1 MKKIHILL
9 AFALVSGSVMAQSS
23 KGGGIKYGIR
33 GGVNLAQVSL
43 TGKDATKEKKDGI
56 STVTSFYFGANVE
69 IPVSETFSIQPG
81 LGIGG
86 KGTKINFNTM
96 VTVPFL
102 GPTSASYVRKTD
114 IMYLEMPINA
124 VAKIKN
130 FYLGAG
136 PYIAY
141 GIAGKDKIEVTGSLL
156 GIKSNLVPPK
166 DGNVTFGKNAGE
178 VNPFDYGVN
187 FLAGYQLDN
196 GFNLGV
202 NYGLGLGKSVLES
215 GYDAKA
221 SNRVFSVLVGFS
233 F

>member
-9 AFALVSGSVMAQSS
+9 ALALVSGSVMAQLP
-23 KGGGIKYGIR
+23 KGGGIKYGIK
-33 GGVNLAQVSL
+33 GGVNLAQVALS
-43 TGKDATKEKKDGI
+43 GKDATKEKKDGI
-56 STVTSFYFGANVE
+56 STVTSFYFAGNIE
-69 IPVSETFSIQPG
+69 IPVSEIFSIQPG
-81 LGIGG
+81 LAIGG
-86 KGTKINFNTM
+86 KGTKIDFNTT
-96 VTVPFL
+96 VAVPFL
-102 GPTSASYVRKTD
+102 GSTSASYVRKTD
-114 IMYLEMPINA
+114 IMYLEMPVNA

-141 GIAGKDKIEVTGSLL
+141 GIAGKDKLEVTGTVL
-156 GIKSNLVPPK
+156 GVKSNLLAAK

-178 VNPFDYGVN
+178 VNPFDYGAN

-215 GYDAKA
+215 GYDVKA